1 MNATSQT
8 QPTETVIEYLVVLQG
23 SRGIIRD
30 FDSSGVTIENS
41 VIFQQR
47 MALSWYEHTGL
58 SISEYFILY

>member
-30 FDSSGVTIENS
+30 FDSGGVTVENTI
-41 VIFQQR
+41 VFQQR
-47 MALSWYEHTGL
+47 MALS
-58 SISEYFILY
+58 